1 MKKPAY
7 KFVQQLIDR
16 ITSVN
21 QSNNDCFTYYGH
33 YVNLQSGTRDY
44 VAVTIC
50 RASDRYSGSMAEFTF
65 DFWTKQ
71 LHIEF
76 AVSDNM
82 EEEIIKAFK
91 SLYHSITITREN
103 YED

>member
-7 KFVQQLIDR
+7 KFVKRLIDR
-16 ITSVN
+16 ITSVS
-21 QSNNDCFTYYGH
+21 QSNNDSFKYYGH

-44 VAVTIC
+44 VAVTIN
-50 RASDRYSGSMAEFTF
+50 RGADMYSGSMADFTF

-76 AVSDNM
+76 AESDSI
-82 EEEIIKAFK
+82 EEAIITAFRD
-91 SLYHSITITREN
+91 LYNSIKITREK
-103 YED
+103 YDD

>member
-7 KFVQQLIDR
+7 KFIKRLIDR

-21 QSNNDCFTYYGH
+21 QSNNDSFTCFGH
-33 YVNLQSGTRDY
+33 YVSLQSGTRDY

-50 RASDRYSGSMAEFTF
+50 RNSDMYSSSMAEFTF

-71 LHIEF
+71 LHIEY
-76 AVSDNM
+76 ADNDSM
-82 EEEIIKAFK
+82 EEAIIKAFK

-103 YED
+103 YEN